1 MIIPERCMNCGFVL
15 GDKWRK
21 YQAILADIRKRENVG
36 NEPKYIDGS
45 DLSDKPT
52 PEFRAAEAC
61 GVTRYCCRK
70 VLLTHRDLI
79 TQI

>member
-1 MIIPERCMNCGFVL
+1 MIIPVRCMNCGFVL
-15 GDKWRK
+15 ADKWIK
-21 YQAILADIRKRENVG
+21 YQTILGEIRHRENVK
-36 NEPKYIDGS
+36 NEPVYIDGS
-45 DLSDKPT
+45 SLSDKPT
-52 PEFRAAEAC
+52 PEFRAAEQC

>member
-1 MIIPERCMNCGFVL
+1 MNCGFVL

-21 YQAILADIRKRENVG
+21 YQFILNQIRVAEKVS

-52 PEFRAAEAC
+52 PEYRAAEAC